1 MRKQFEKVAKFSK
14 KIIFSDEA
22 HFQLDGYVNTQNCRI
37 WGAENP
43 PLIHEKPLHAQRV
56 TVLCGFWAGGVIGPY
71 FFENEAGNAVTVNG
85 VRYRNMITEFL
96 WPQLEVWIRKTSGSS
111 RTAQPVTLRTKQL
124 SY

>member
-1 MRKQFEKVAKFSK
+1 MGKVMRKQFAIFKKK

-43 PLIHEKPLHAQRV
+43 PVIHEKPLHAQRV
-56 TVLCGFWAGGVIGPY
+56 TVWRGFWDGGVIGPC

-85 VRYRNMITEFL
+85 VCYRIIKNYLLRYFSFGCEL
-96 WPQLEVWIRKTSGSS
+96 WNYILGKLV
-111 RTAQPVTLRTKQL
+111 AQFCNF
-124 SY
+124 